1 MWNDFYPS
9 DEYETDDWATAKGR
23 SDPHEVVFDP
33 SLTIEQKRAI
43 LASWA
48 SDARAVRDRPALRQL
63 EDGTVLHIDQILGAL
78 KQLDGGTAASPRAQ
92 ASGRRERLRHRRTFA
107 RTLRSLVTRRRGH
120 DDDDDPPPC
129 PSAAKAPRPTPVL
142 SGEAA
147 LSAA

>member
-1 MWNDFYPS
+1 MWNGFYPS
-9 DEYETDDWATAKGR
+9 DEYETNDRDTAEGH
-23 SDPHEVVFDP
+23 SDPYDVVFDP

-63 EDGTVLHIDQILGAL
+63 EDGTVLHIDKILGAL
-78 KQLDGGTAASPRAQ
+78 KELDGKPAPSIKAGVVQP
-92 ASGRRERLRHRRTFA
+92 RERLGRRRTPV
-107 RTLRSLVTRRRGH
+107 RTLRRLGISRRH

-129 PSAAKAPRPTPVL
+129 PSAAKAPRPAPIL